1 VTTYP
6 TITGTGAGGNNGNM
20 SDGEDFL
27 RNRTRRKRLF
37 PNGKEV
43 PDPFGSRMSG
53 VQIPPLRP
61 FRVVITDLS
70 YDHSYFLLYILSQV
84 LLAEIPSSIEL
95 YSLLISLAELVFT
108 ILGLIGGELNMSII
122 VVVVV
127 GCYMVGT
134 DSKRM

>member
-1 VTTYP
+1 MP
-6 TITGTGAGGNNGNM
+6 
-20 SDGEDFL
+20 
-27 RNRTRRKRLF
+27 
-37 PNGKEV
+37 
-43 PDPFGSRMSG
+43 G
-53 VQIPPLRP
+53 VQVPSLRP
-61 FRVVITDLS
+61 FRVVITDSS

-84 LLAEIPSSIEL
+84 LLAEIPFSIES

-108 ILGLIGGELNMSII
+108 ILGLIEGELNMSII

>member
-1 VTTYP
+1 MQSGDRPVR
-6 TITGTGAGGNNGNM
+6 GGQPA
-20 SDGEDFL
+20 SKVL
-27 RNRTRRKRLF
+27 L
-37 PNGKEV
+37 
-43 PDPFGSRMSG
+43 
-53 VQIPPLRP
+53 QQP

-108 ILGLIGGELNMSII
+108 ILGLIEGELNMSII

-134 DSKRM
+134 GSKRM